1 MNASEHLAE
10 NVWKQPESYGGFS
23 PIGDF
28 VVLTRNRDSS
38 LLSEC
43 NWDVACEGLKA
54 EAYDG
59 GEDNFAARPNVYHWR
74 AGHWACGWVEYLM
87 VRADASDDIQTE
99 AGEIVCSLADY
110 PILDESGF
118 SDREYEAVCKYWGE
132 CSVSDRADYLRDAKM
147 SIFAA
152 RRDTLPPRNDCGMLF
167 ERLRDGL

>member
-10 NVWKQPESYGGFS
+10 NVWKHPDCYGGFS
-23 PIGDF
+23 PSGDYI
-28 VVLTRNRDSS
+28 VLTRNRDSS

-43 NWDVACEGLKA
+43 NWDEACKSLNA
-54 EAYDG
+54 QAYDG
-59 GEDNFAARPNVYHWR
+59 GEEQFATRPNVYHWR

-87 VRADASDDIQTE
+87 VRSDAVEETQNK
-99 AGEIVCSLADY
+99 AGEIVCSLAEH
-110 PILDESGF
+110 PILNESAF
-118 SDREYEAVCKYWGE
+118 SDREFDAVCKYWEE

-152 RRDTLPPRNDCGMLF
+152 RRDTLPRNDCGMLF